1 MRTFQAVIIFL
12 LLNNLSNA
20 QHYIKSFDNVDDNSG
35 YSFHSNANA
44 ALHWGEAPRLENY
57 LYLYK
62 STHNIKYL
70 QKLIIHIKRI
80 QER

>member
-20 QHYIKSFDNVDDNSG
+20 QHYIKSFDNICDNTG
-35 YSFHSNANA
+35 YSFQSNVNA
-44 ALHWGEAPRLENY
+44 ALHWGESPRLENY
-57 LYLYK
+57 LYLYR
-62 STHNIKYL
+62 STYNIKYL